1 MRTAKSGSPFDGSN
15 DFGSDTGPKLVVQKC
30 VGSGAKW
37 TVVAFT
43 FRYVTGLVSECLLQ
57 ELFACL
63 TPNELTYELIKFELQ
78 NPITFRGR
86 VRPKSEYFSGQTR
99 RRKCSLAMELGRS
112 FLKG

>member
-1 MRTAKSGSPFDGSN
+1 MRTGKSESNFCFDHV
-15 DFGSDTGPKLVVQKC
+15 PKLVQKC
-30 VGSGAKW
+30 VGAGAKW

-57 ELFACL
+57 EPFACL

-86 VRPKSEYFSGQTR
+86 VRPK
-99 RRKCSLAMELGRS
+99 K
-112 FLKG
+112 